1 MKKYFLL
8 ILMGLCTLGIN
19 AQDALEQGQLTL
31 ELTDVKSDDP
41 GAQQQME
48 MMKGMAMN
56 VTFKGDNSLTAMD
69 MMGGM
74 IKSTALAS
82 EDGSGKLLMDM
93 MGNKMYIPI
102 SKEDSEKGKEASAE
116 MWENLE
122 IVYDESDTK
131 EIEGVNCYKM
141 TVKPKE
147 GAESPLNLSGYI
159 TKTIT
164 AKINVMGIDL
174 SELEGFPMELTMG
187 TPAGGMTFTTT
198 NFNTNDVDASVFE
211 LDTKG
216 YKEMTFQE
224 FMDMMSQ
231 MGGGGFGF

>member
-19 AQDALEQGQLTL
+19 AQDVLEQGQLTL

-41 GAQQQME
+41 AAQQQME
-48 MMKGMAMN
+48 MMKGMALN
-56 VTFKGDNSLTAMD
+56 VTFQGGNSLTTMD

-74 IKSTALAS
+74 IKSTSLS
-82 EDGSGKLLMDM
+82 SDDGSGKLLMDM

-102 SKEDSEKGKEASAE
+102 TKEDVDKGKETSAE
-116 MWENLE
+116 MWENVD
-122 IVYDESDTK
+122 IAYDKADTK
-131 EIEGVNCYKM
+131 EIQGLTCHKM
-141 TVKPKE
+141 TVTPKD
-147 GAESPLNLSGYI
+147 GAEDGLSLTGYV
-159 TKTIT
+159 TEAIT
-164 AKINVMGIDL
+164 AKSNIMGIDI
-174 SELEGFPMELTMG
+174 SEFQGFPLELTMG

-198 NFNTNDVDASVFE
+198 DFNTDSVDGSVFE
-211 LDTKG
+211 LDTAG